1 MADLMKLADVALL
14 WGRAAGRCSAPGCD
28 IQLTLELPNTGRL
41 IVGEHAH
48 IIPRSPKGPRGDG
61 NRTGSD
67 DYENRILLCPV
78 HHRIVD
84 RAPDDHPRELLLTWK
99 ADHEQRMRGPNGYVT
114 LGPVVWSVPHPLNRR
129 VAGRDQALRAL
140 KERLCDQPV
149 QVLHGLSGVGK
160 SQIAATF
167 AHRHAADYRVVY
179 WVDASPGALERDLRV
194 FAADVGLEIAED
206 LTRARRAVGE
216 FLATHSDYLLILDR
230 APDLATV
237 DPWLPPSPGG
247 HIVVTSTSP
256 AWRRLGHP
264 ERIEPLDDA
273 VGAAYLE
280 ERTGKPDGVALARI
294 LGGLPLAL
302 EQAASYVETTGV
314 TLERYRH
321 LYEAKAID
329 LLGTEPRADD
339 YDATVLVT
347 LSLALAAV
355 DIHHHPSAMPALRM
369 LSYLDASPLPR
380 GAVCDLLAA
389 APGAGDGPDEIEA
402 ELAIGALAE
411 RSVVALDPSNVTMHT
426 LVAQVARRGRSD
438 ERLWVEAVQRGLRST
453 LAGDAQLASSFTTYR
468 PLVEHVVVA
477 CAHAQ
482 RLGVANEDTVYLLD
496 RVATHLQQR
505 GMYEQARDLFEQ
517 ALRIDGVPALLR
529 CSVRLNHSALVDFL
543 DSDEALRLMYTLLE
557 EVGRE
562 PTGDVDLDT
571 LRADLQQNLALAH
584 HNHGESE
591 TARELIE
598 RARTIYDRVVAEKD
612 RPEAKNFIDAL
623 MNDGLI
629 AWAAS
634 DYKHALVAWRGALSL
649 AEAAA
654 DPDPLLV
661 ARCLSNLGVLF
672 ENLERPDDSEDNHR
686 RALKLRRQH
695 LPEEHPDIVISL
707 TALAGAHRARGEIG
721 HPGSFATA
729 LEFDEEAESV
739 ADSRGDEG
747 LVSLALNGQALD
759 LWLGGHAA
767 TALPLARRALE
778 IRRRTQP
785 IGHPTLLQALVN
797 LGRIS
802 LTDGDL
808 EGASTCF
815 CEVLEQWR
823 NSDLPAHHLQVARA
837 HEGLGNLAATRGD
850 GTAACREFRL
860 AAQAFVELFGPDSP
874 AATRAQNHVEE
885 HCEPPDSEPEMQDDP

>member
-1 MADLMKLADVALL
+1 MKLADVAML

-28 IQLTLELPNTGRL
+28 IQLTLELPNTGRF

-61 NRTGSD
+61 KRAGSD
-67 DYENRILLCPV
+67 DYENHILLCPL

-84 RAPDDHPRELLLTWK
+84 RAPEDHPRELLLTWK
-99 ADHEQRMRGPNGYVT
+99 SDHEQRTQSPNEHMS
-114 LGPVVWSVPHPLNRR
+114 LGPVVWNVPHPLNRR
-129 VAGRDQALRAL
+129 LAGRNHALHAL
-140 KERLCDQPV
+140 KERLSDQSV

-167 AHRHAADYRVVY
+167 AHRHAADYHVVY
-179 WVDASPGALERDLRV
+179 WIDASSGALERDLRA

-206 LTRARRAVGE
+206 LTSVRRAVGE

-230 APDLATV
+230 APDPAAV
-237 DPWLPPSPGG
+237 EFWLPPCPSG
-247 HIVVTSTSP
+247 HIVITSTSP
-256 AWRRLGHP
+256 RWRRLGHP
-264 ERIEPLDDA
+264 ELIEPLDDA

-280 ERTGKPDGVALARI
+280 ERTGKADGAALTRI

-314 TLERYRH
+314 TLKRYRQ
-321 LYEAKAID
+321 LYEATAID

-339 YDATVLVT
+339 YDTTVLVT

-355 DIHHHPSAMPALRM
+355 DIDHHPSAMPALRM

-380 GAVCDLLAA
+380 GAVLDLLAA
-389 APGAGDGPDEIEA
+389 APGAAEGPDEIKA
-402 ELAIGALAE
+402 ELALGALAE

-426 LVAQVARRGRSD
+426 LVAQVARRGQSD
-438 ERLWVEAVQRGLRST
+438 ERLWVEAVQRGLRAALT
-453 LAGDAQLASSFTTYR
+453 GDAQLASSFTTYR
-468 PLVEHVVVA
+468 RLVGHVVVA
-477 CAHAQ
+477 CGHAH
-482 RLGVANEDTVYLLD
+482 RLGVANEDTAYLLD

-529 CSVRLNHSALVDFL
+529 YSVRLNHSALVDFL
-543 DSDEALRLMYTLLE
+543 DSDDALRLMYTLLE
-557 EVGRE
+557 DLGRE
-562 PTGDVDLDT
+562 PTGDVNLDT
-571 LRADLQQNLALAH
+571 LRADLQQNLALTH
-584 HNHGESE
+584 HNRGESE
-591 TARELIE
+591 AARELIG

-629 AWAAS
+629 AWATG

-649 AEAAA
+649 ADAAA

-672 ENLERPDDSEDNHR
+672 ENLERPDDSEDHHG
-686 RALKLRRQH
+686 RALKLRREH
-695 LPEEHPDIVISL
+695 LPEDHPDIVISL
-707 TALAGAHRARGEIG
+707 TALAGAHRARGQLS
-721 HPGSFATA
+721 HLGSFATA
-729 LEFDEEAESV
+729 LELDEEAESI
-739 ADSRGDEG
+739 AEARGDEG
-747 LVSLALNGQALD
+747 LISLALNGQALD

-778 IRRRTQP
+778 IRRRTLSV
-785 IGHPTLLQALVN
+785 GHPTLLQALVN

-802 LTDGDL
+802 LADGDL

-815 CEVLEQWR
+815 DEALEQWR
-823 NSDLPAHHLQVARA
+823 SSDLPAHHLQVARA
-837 HEGLGNLAATRGD
+837 HEGLGNVAATRGD
-850 GTAACREFRL
+850 DTVACREFRL

-885 HCEPPDSEPEMQDDP
+885 HCGPPDCDPQQPQDEP